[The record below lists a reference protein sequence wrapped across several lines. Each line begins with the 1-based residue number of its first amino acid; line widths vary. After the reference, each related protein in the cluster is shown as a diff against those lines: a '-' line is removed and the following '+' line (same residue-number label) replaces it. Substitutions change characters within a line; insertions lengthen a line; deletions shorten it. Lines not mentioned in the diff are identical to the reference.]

1 MSAGRYIM
9 RPRVFQGRVFAGWAL
24 AASAAQPTLPPEDGV
39 AVGFRSRIVQQ
50 GIRSRLVIIGDRSR
64 TIEGR
69 AWR

>member
-1 MSAGRYIM
+1 M
-9 RPRVFQGRVFAGWAL
+9 RPRVFQGRVFATWAL

-39 AVGFRSRIVQQ
+39 AVGFRSRTIQQ
-50 GIRSRLVIIGDRSR
+50 AIRSRVVIVGDRSR